1 MCGFFGIIGAP
12 ETRVSPDIYDGL
24 LMLQH
29 RGQDAA
35 GMVTFDDRF
44 HLKKG
49 TGLVGDIFQ
58 ARNIERLQ
66 GSMGIGH
73 VRYPTF
79 GGGTAEDAQP
89 FQVHYP
95 YGIAM
100 AHNGNIT
107 NFNELEHY
115 LTHEKKALLNS
126 TCDVEVILNMF
137 AVELGRQG
145 VPELH
150 PDVLASAVQGVFD
163 RVKGAYSVVAILA
176 HYGMLAFRDPHGIR
190 PMVYGRRQA
199 ADGSWEYAV
208 ASENV
213 ALDIVG
219 FEVLRDVEPGE
230 MILFRPG
237 EEPIHRQLERRG
249 RVPCIFEHVYFARP
263 DSVIDTVSVYEM
275 RRSFGEKLAERWQ
288 ETGLS
293 VDVVIPVP
301 DSACTA
307 AGTLARTLGVEYRE
321 GLVKN
326 RYIGRTFIMAGE
338 GQRQNSIRRKLNA
351 IPSEFEGKD
360 VLLVDDSIVRGN
372 TSRKIVELARQA
384 GARKV
389 YFASCAPPVKHVCIY
404 GIDMSTRSELLAR
417 DRTDEEIC
425 EHLGAD
431 HVIYQRIDDLERIAQ
446 ARSGESA
453 KHGCGLDGFCKA
465 CFDGNYVTNDVTPE
479 MFAHIE
485 MSRTEQ
491 HSEQTEASG

>member
-1 MCGFFGIIGAP
+1 MCGFFGILGSP
-12 ETRVSPDIYDGL
+12 ETMVSPEIYDGL

-35 GMVTFDDRF
+35 GMVTFDGRF

-49 TGLVGDIFQ
+49 TGLVSDIFQ
-58 ARNIERLQ
+58 KRNMQRLQ
-66 GSMGIGH
+66 GAMGIGH

-107 NFNELEHY
+107 NFNELENY

-137 AVELGRQG
+137 AVELGRMG
-145 VPELH
+145 VPDPS
-150 PDVLASAVQGVFD
+150 PDVIESAVRGVFE
-163 RVKGAYSVVAILA
+163 RVKGAYSVVAIIA
-176 HYGMLAFRDPHGIR
+176 HYGLIAFRDPMGIR
-190 PMVYGRRQA
+190 PMVYGRRRA
-199 ADGSWEYAV
+199 ADGSWEYAA

-213 ALDIVG
+213 ALDILG

-230 MILFRPG
+230 LIIFRQG
-237 EEPIHRQLERRG
+237 EEPVHRQVVRRG
-249 RVPCIFEHVYFARP
+249 RMPCVFEHVYFARP
-263 DSVIDTVSVYEM
+263 DSVIDTVSVYEL
-275 RRSFGEKLAERWQ
+275 RRRFGERLAHRWR

-293 VDVVIPVP
+293 ADVVIPVP

-307 AGTLARTLGVEYRE
+307 AGTLARTLGLEYRE

-326 RYIGRTFIMAGE
+326 RYIGRTFIMAGDGE
-338 GQRQNSIRRKLNA
+338 RRSSIRRKLNA
-351 IPSEFEGKD
+351 IPSEFAGKD

-372 TSRKIVELARQA
+372 TSRQIVELARQA

-389 YFASCAPPVKHVCIY
+389 YFASCAPPVQHVCVY
-404 GIDMSTRSELLAR
+404 GIDMSTRQELLAR
-417 DRTDEEIC
+417 DRSIEEIR
-425 EHLGAD
+425 EYLGAD
-431 HVIYQRIDDLERIAQ
+431 HVIYQTVEDLREV
-446 ARSGESA
+446 ARPGSEA
-453 KHGCGLDGFCKA
+453 VEGFCMA
-465 CFDGNYVTNDVTPE
+465 CFDGDYVTGDVTSA
-479 MFAHIE
+479 MFSHIE
-485 MSRTEQ
+485 ESRAHQ
-491 HSEQTEASG
+491 HSIESATS